1 VEQPRQAR
9 AIHKE
14 ATMPEPTSL
23 ENMSAE
29 DRDNLASLA
38 HKLANDPATRP
49 MFLRMTKKVAPNT
62 PIPELD
68 LIDAANAAFRT
79 RDEKIAGLEK
89 TILEGEA
96 KGNIEKRRADLKE
109 QGFSITDIEG
119 MEKWMVENQVP
130 NYKTA
135 AEFFKLQKQS
145 VVPTPYN
152 ISMTNELPKDALEV
166 MKKGGKAALVNHA
179 RREAS
184 KAIDDLRSGKVK
196 FA

>member
-1 VEQPRQAR
+1 M
-9 AIHKE
+9 
-14 ATMPEPTSL
+14 TEPTSL

-29 DRDNLASLA
+29 DRDNLALLA
-38 HKLANDPATRP
+38 HQLANNPETRH
-49 MFLRMTKKVAPNT
+49 MFLRMTKKISPKT
-62 PIPELD
+62 PIPEVD
-68 LIDAANAAFRT
+68 MADAVNAALKT
-79 RDEKIAGLEK
+79 RDEKIQGLEK

-96 KGNIEKRRADLKE
+96 KGNIERKRADLKD
-109 QGFSITDIEG
+109 QGFSEPEIEVL
-119 MEKWMVENQVP
+119 EKWMVDNQVP

-145 VVPTPYN
+145 APPTPFN

-166 MKKGGKAALVNHA
+166 MKKGGKAALANHA
-179 RREAS
+179 RSEAA